1 MNLIDTFKI
10 SKKDIITIVGA
21 GGKTS
26 LMYSASSLLRKD
38 YKVLV
43 TTTTHIYIPDKSIY
57 DEIIMLNDFPNE
69 NYHSILQNNKNGVY
83 VIGNHTVNN
92 SKIKDKVNFCG
103 RLNENEVYSHLKETD
118 IFISL
123 NPSEPFGIVYA
134 EAMLTNCKIVAPNTG
149 GQNDFLKNY
158 PLKENVDINDTNDI
172 SRAIDLLLTKK
183 MNNIDSPKSYSNY
196 FSYDR
201 TVKIFMDY
209 YNKYIERRIK

>member
-92 SKIKDKVNFCG
+92 SKIKAALLFVTVQSC
-103 RLNENEVYSHLKETD
+103 LKID
-118 IFISL
+118 SK
-123 NPSEPFGIVYA
+123 N
-134 EAMLTNCKIVAPNTG
+134 VA
-149 GQNDFLKNY
+149 
-158 PLKENVDINDTNDI
+158 
-172 SRAIDLLLTKK
+172 LLL
-183 MNNIDSPKSYSNY
+183 SGVR
-196 FSYDR
+196 FS
-201 TVKIFMDY
+201 KLI
-209 YNKYIERRIK
+209 NSLIIES